1 MGNSMTVNDYST
13 HPNEELPKN
22 WNAANFSETIL
33 HQRVDVGNIKKQNYM
48 ETGKFPIIDQSQD
61 YIVGY
66 SNDETLV
73 YDGELPI
80 IIFGDHTRIFKFID
94 FPFICGAD
102 GTKVLQPNQ
111 EIVNPE
117 YFYFAL
123 KSLNIPSKGYNRH
136 YRLLKEQK
144 IPLPPLSEQ
153 RAIAH
158 VLSTVR
164 QAIDTTERV
173 IAATRELKRSMMKHL
188 FTYGPVPVDQ
198 ADQVPLK
205 QTEIEEIPEYWDEIS
220 LGELCDFT
228 TGKLNANKAVQGAK
242 YPFFTCAQETF
253 QIDDYSFDQ
262 EAILLAGNNAQ
273 GIYSV
278 KYYNGKF
285 DAYQRTY
292 VISITNPSKLDYRY
306 LLYDLSRKLNEL
318 RYRSL
323 GTVTKYLTSRI
334 IQLLILT
341 IPPKNTQNEIARF
354 LDSVAEKIEI
364 EEQRKSSLESLFDSL
379 LHNLMTGKIRVGF
392 NNDNETN

>member
-1 MGNSMTVNDYST
+1 MLRLGQPGQD
-13 HPNEELPKN
+13 
-22 WNAANFSETIL
+22 AACP
-33 HQRVDVGNIKKQNYM
+33 RG
-48 ETGKFPIIDQSQD
+48 
-61 YIVGY
+61 
-66 SNDETLV
+66 
-73 YDGELPI
+73 
-80 IIFGDHTRIFKFID
+80 R
-94 FPFICGAD
+94 
-102 GTKVLQPNQ
+102 
-111 EIVNPE
+111 
-117 YFYFAL
+117 
-123 KSLNIPSKGYNRH
+123 
-136 YRLLKEQK
+136 
-144 IPLPPLSEQ
+144 
-153 RAIAH
+153 IAH